1 MLLLLSCGL
10 LSPSCF
16 RPEKK
21 LLQLKLAQSGLSIPL
36 QFLAKQLACC
46 GNLCLLFLM
55 LSLILSL
62 VAPLLPITILQQTT
76 FVEWMRAFL
85 PVLLAI
91 PLLTAFFHV
100 IYELI
105 PDSVAGIL
113 FLFISILLMGYLSGY
128 FYPFSMLPNSIQNL
142 SHLLPTRILFQYT
155 SGCLTKSFSLVALG
169 KLLLTTFILELIALC
184 TRMYRLEVTR

>member
-1 MLLLLSCGL
+1 
-10 LSPSCF
+10 
-16 RPEKK
+16 
-21 LLQLKLAQSGLSIPL
+21 
-36 QFLAKQLACC
+36 
-46 GNLCLLFLM
+46 M

-76 FVEWMRAFL
+76 LVEWMGAFL

-91 PLLTAFFHV
+91 PLITAFFHV

-105 PDSVAGIL
+105 PDLVAGVL

-128 FYPFSMLPNSIQNL
+128 FYPCSMLPNSIQNI
-142 SHLLPTRILFQYT
+142 SHLLPTRIRFQYT